1 MMAIT
6 PSDDVSM
13 SYSSRQSPAKSHFRM
28 TDRILYSD
36 TMSHIQSHLD
46 GFRLSVMLFIL
57 LDNKK
62 KRKAQVFYNYIS
74 SAHLLFSVY
83 LAMFCDNIKIL
94 KL

>member
-13 SYSSRQSPAKSHFRM
+13 SYSSQQSPAKSHFRM

-46 GFRLSVMLFIL
+46 GFHLSVRLFIW
-57 LDNKK
+57 LDLKK
-62 KRKAQVFYNYIS
+62 KRRKAQVFYNYIS
-74 SAHLLFSVY
+74 SAHLLFSVC
-83 LAMFCDNIKIL
+83 LAMFL
-94 KL
+94 W